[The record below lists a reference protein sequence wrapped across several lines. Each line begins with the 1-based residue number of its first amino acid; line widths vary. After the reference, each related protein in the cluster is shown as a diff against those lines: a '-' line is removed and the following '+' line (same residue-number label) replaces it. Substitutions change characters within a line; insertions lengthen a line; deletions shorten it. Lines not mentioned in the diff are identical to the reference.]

1 MNFTFENQGTSTYLV
16 YEIGAGDVVDT
27 MALGMLTH
35 NKIVGL
41 APVQF
46 TQVDDKKYIKYNISA
61 RVSVQQFFE
70 GAVNRKRLV
79 GVCKGIVNAML
90 SAEEYMIDPSSIIM
104 DINYMYADVSSCE
117 TTLVCLPLANVPKSV
132 ESLGLFFKNLV
143 FQTQFD
149 QTENC
154 EYIARILN
162 FLNSPSLFSLV
173 DFQRL
178 LNDLDQGPQQPQPKI
193 EQQPQSQPQAQ
204 PQPRV
209 EPQPQPQPKII
220 APQVNVEPKPQ
231 PQILSTS
238 AGGTGGGAPFV
249 VPPAKAAEVRRP
261 DEGQGAVNQGK
272 QDEEKI
278 SLWYLMNHYNKE
290 NAAAYKAQKE
300 AKKRAA
306 AEGKTK
312 MKPEAKK
319 KEKDKQPVTP
329 VGNFG
334 FAVPNQPAPTGVP
347 SVPQTKES
355 VPSQSVHVPPVP
367 APQPTYMPPT
377 QTPQPSYA
385 PPTQTPQPPYVP
397 PMVTTRQNVSFGETT
412 VLNGGTAGET
422 TVLAAA
428 QALTQAV
435 NPYLIRKKNNEKIS
449 LNKPVF
455 RIGKERSYVDYF
467 IGDNTAISRSHANF
481 ISRDGQFLVVDTNST
496 NHTFVNGAMIQSNQE
511 VPIAHGDVVR
521 LANEDFEF
529 HLY

>member
-16 YEIGAGDVVDT
+16 YEIGTDDVVDT

-35 NKIVGL
+35 NKIAGL

-61 RVSVQQFFE
+61 RVSVRQFFE

-90 SAEEYMIDPSSIIM
+90 SAEEYMIDPDNIIM

-117 TTLVCLPLANVPKSV
+117 TTLVCLPLTNVPKSV

-162 FLNSPSLFSLV
+162 CLNSPSLFSLV

-178 LNDLDQGPQQPQPKI
+178 LNDLDQGSQQPQPRT
-193 EQQPQSQPQAQ
+193 EPQPQPRVESQPQ
-204 PQPRV
+204 PRPRV
-209 EPQPQPQPKII
+209 EPQPQPQPRVEPQPKTIP
-220 APQVNVEPKPQ
+220 PQVNVQPKAQ
-231 PQILSTS
+231 PQILGTTP
-238 AGGTGGGAPFV
+238 GGSGGASQVV
-249 VPPAKAAEVRRP
+249 VPPAKAREARRP
-261 DEGQGAVNQGK
+261 DEGQGAVKQGK

-306 AEGKTK
+306 TEGKT
-312 MKPEAKK
+312 KPEAKK
-319 KEKDKQPVTP
+319 KEKGKKPVTP
-329 VGNFG
+329 AGNFG
-334 FAVPNQPAPTGVP
+334 FAVPNQAAPTAVP
-347 SVPQTKES
+347 STPQTRES
-355 VPSQSVHVPPVP
+355 VPSQSVHVPP

-377 QTPQPSYA
+377 QTPQP
-385 PPTQTPQPPYVP
+385 PYVP
-397 PMVTTRQNVSFGETT
+397 QMVTTRQNVSFGETT

-422 TVLAAA
+422 TVLTAA
-428 QALTQAV
+428 QAPTQAM
-435 NPYLIRKKNNEKIS
+435 NPYLIRKKNNEKIP

-455 RIGKERSYVDYF
+455 RVGKERSYVDYF

-481 ISRDGQFLVVDTNST
+481 ITRDGQYLVVDTNST
-496 NHTFVNGAMIQSNQE
+496 NHTFVNGTMIQSNQE
-511 VPIAHGDVVR
+511 VQINHGDMIR

-529 HLY
+529 RLY

>member
-16 YEIGAGDVVDT
+16 YEIGTDDVVDT

-35 NKIVGL
+35 NKIAGL

-46 TQVDDKKYIKYNISA
+46 TQVDEKKYIKYNISA

-79 GVCKGIVNAML
+79 GVCKGIVDAMI

-104 DINYMYADVSSCE
+104 DANYMYADVSSCE

-132 ESLGLFFKNLV
+132 ESLGMFFKSMV

-162 FLNSPSLFSLV
+162 FLNSPSIFSLV

-178 LNDLDQGPQQPQPKI
+178 LNDLDHGPQQPQPQPKPHLH
-193 EQQPQSQPQAQ
+193 PQSQSK
-204 PQPRV
+204 V
-209 EPQPQPQPKII
+209 I
-220 APQVNVEPKPQ
+220 APQVNVETKPQ
-231 PQILSTS
+231 PQILGASVGES
-238 AGGTGGGAPFV
+238 GGV
-249 VPPAKAAEVRRP
+249 SQIVIPPAKAEKVNQL
-261 DEGQGAVNQGK
+261 DEEQGAVKQGK

-278 SLWYLMNHYNKE
+278 SFWYLMNHYNKE

-306 AEGKTK
+306 AEDKAKTK
-312 MKPEAKK
+312 SEAKK
-319 KEKDKQPVTP
+319 KEKSKQTTP
-329 VGNFG
+329 PEGNFG
-334 FAVPNQPAPTGVP
+334 FAIPNQPTPTAVP
-347 SVPQTKES
+347 FVPQAQES
-355 VPSQSVHVPPVP
+355 VPAQSVRVPPAP
-367 APQPTYMPPT
+367 APVPQSTYM
-377 QTPQPSYA
+377 

-397 PMVTTRQNVSFGETT
+397 PKVTTRQNAGFGETT
-412 VLNGGTAGET
+412 VLMGGAVGET
-422 TVLAAA
+422 TVLGATSGAAPMIA
-428 QALTQAV
+428 
-435 NPYLIRKKNNEKIS
+435 PHLIRRKNNEKVS

-455 RIGKERSYVDYF
+455 RIGKEKSYVDYF
-467 IGDNTAISRSHANF
+467 IGDNTAISRSHAN
-481 ISRDGQFLVVDTNST
+481 IITRDGQYLVVDTNST
-496 NHTFVNGAMIQSNQE
+496 NHTFVNGMMIPSNQE
-511 VPIAHGDVVR
+511 VQINQGDVIR

>member
-16 YEIGAGDVVDT
+16 YEIGTDDVVDT

-35 NKIVGL
+35 NKIAGL

-61 RVSVQQFFE
+61 RVSVRQFFE

-90 SAEEYMIDPSSIIM
+90 SAEEYMIDPDNIIM

-117 TTLVCLPLANVPKSV
+117 TTLVCLPLTNAPKSV

-193 EQQPQSQPQAQ
+193 EQQPQSQPQL
-204 PQPRV
+204 QPRV

-220 APQVNVEPKPQ
+220 APQVNVEPRS
-231 PQILSTS
+231 QILCTS
-238 AGGTGGGAPFV
+238 AGGTGGGSPFV

-261 DEGQGAVNQGK
+261 DEGQGAVKQGK

-306 AEGKTK
+306 TEGKT
-312 MKPEAKK
+312 KPEAKK
-319 KEKDKQPVTP
+319 KEKGKKPVTP
-329 VGNFG
+329 AGNFG
-334 FAVPNQPAPTGVP
+334 FAVPNQAAPTAVP
-347 SVPQTKES
+347 STPQTRES
-355 VPSQSVHVPPVP
+355 VPSQSVHVPP
-367 APQPTYMPPT
+367 APQPTYM
-377 QTPQPSYA
+377 

-428 QALTQAV
+428 QAPTQAV